1 MSGSP
6 YRLDGW
12 PVRWGPQV
20 AGEEAGRDAGLSR
33 TVAVMLR
40 RWGPTVLF
48 LALGAL
54 LWGSGES
61 VFFFLAFALLAVL
74 VSPLI
79 FPRSI
84 PAAEAQ
90 RRSARDGRA
99 IVYWR
104 PGCPFCMRLRT
115 TLGVTSRRAYW
126 VDIWKD
132 PQGAAA
138 VRAVADG
145 NETVPT
151 VMLAGAPHVNPDPRW
166 LRAQLRAG

>member
-1 MSGSP
+1 M
-6 YRLDGW
+6 
-12 PVRWGPQV
+12 V
-20 AGEEAGRDAGLSR
+20 
-33 TVAVMLR
+33 R
-40 RWGPTVLF
+40 RWGLAGLF

-54 LWGSGES
+54 LWMIGES

-90 RRSARDGRA
+90 RRSATDGRA

-115 TLGVTSRRAYW
+115 TLGATARRAHW
-126 VDIWKD
+126 VDIWQD
-132 PQGAAA
+132 PEGAAA

-151 VMLAGAPHVNPDPRW
+151 VILAGAPHANPDPRW
-166 LRAQLRAG
+166 LRSRLRAA

>member
-1 MSGSP
+1 M
-6 YRLDGW
+6 
-12 PVRWGPQV
+12 
-20 AGEEAGRDAGLSR
+20 
-33 TVAVMLR
+33 
-40 RWGPTVLF
+40 
-48 LALGAL
+48 LGAL
-54 LWGSGES
+54 LWAVGRS
-61 VFFFLAFALLAVL
+61 VFVFLAFALLAAF

-90 RRSARDGRA
+90 RRSAADGRA

-115 TLGVTSRRAYW
+115 VLGVTSRRAYW

-132 PQGAAA
+132 PEGAAA

-151 VMLAGAPHVNPDPRW
+151 VILAGTPHVNPDPLW
-166 LRAQLRAG
+166 LRKRLRAG